1 MVWVLVVY
9 LMKSNIFY
17 WNLIFAIL
25 YLLFFTEEPAIA
37 IFSTDSRATLPENTD
52 NFSEVNLY
60 SKTELIN
67 NKNVGYSPLED
78 LDSPPQL
85 SFQKEDN
92 KDLSEEPHSLTA
104 GLSASF
110 AQLPTVAST
119 VFSTFSRVIKGSSPL
134 PGEISSFDH
143 QSEQQQQVGQ
153 IQDNFNRHPL
163 PPCPRYVLTCN
174 KYLKTI
180 FLSSCQRVIFVK
192 IFNS

>member
-1 MVWVLVVY
+1 MVGY
-9 LMKSNIFY
+9 LRKSNIFY
-17 WNLIFAIL
+17 SNLIFVIL
-25 YLLFFTEEPAIA
+25 YLLLFTEEPAIA

-78 LDSPPQL
+78 LDSPPHL
-85 SFQKEDN
+85 NFQ

-143 QSEQQQQVGQ
+143 QSEQQQVGQ
-153 IQDNFNRHPL
+153 IQDNFNRDPL
-163 PPCPRYVLTCN
+163 PPYQRYVLTYN
-174 KYLKTI
+174 KYLKT
-180 FLSSCQRVIFVK
+180 
-192 IFNS
+192 NN